1 MRRTAAKSHRPAK
14 SAAEKRKANSQSRII
29 RKSSDSEDDKPL
41 KYGLHSPCGPI
52 QVLTSGRPR
61 KRSSKAT
68 EAQKLDVTLPSPDRP
83 NFIRRV
89 AGERVI
95 TTSFEDRWQA
105 FLEAKRL
112 NNARIAIYL
121 RVYFR
126 RWRLRYSGSYVERIR
141 ERTKLWSASNAS
153 LRGNTHTSKVDAQLA
168 DTLDLIK
175 LARSKIDE
183 LSYPGERTRKS
194 APPRETETSDECS
207 LDDTSIPEIESPSHP
222 PQRSRTQDSDLG
234 NKSLLRSHELQI
246 ETERILNEESLSDG
260 VPTPP
265 HEAPKPS
272 RKADPSQLPM
282 STYARSGDRSL
293 ADSLNA
299 CANPPQRRGLA
310 SVSFDI
316 PVSTQLRSYTNAET
330 ETSFSTRDESSLG
343 LEFNIINS
351 SEAEDL

>member
-1 MRRTAAKSHRPAK
+1 MAVKSHRPAK
-14 SAAEKRKANSQSRII
+14 TPAEKRKANSQSRIL

-41 KYGLHSPCGPI
+41 KYGLHSSRGPI

-61 KRSSKAT
+61 KRFSKAA

-83 NFIRRV
+83 NFIRRA

-112 NNARIAIYL
+112 NNARISIYL

-141 ERTKLWSASNAS
+141 ERTKLWSDSNAS
-153 LRGNTHTSKVDAQLA
+153 LRSNTHASKVDAQLA

-183 LSYPGERTRKS
+183 LSYPGERTRRS
-194 APPRETETSDECS
+194 APPRETQTSDECS
-207 LDDTSIPEIESPSHP
+207 LDDTSIPEIESPPHP

-246 ETERILNEESLSDG
+246 ETERLLNEESLSDG

-265 HEAPKPS
+265 HEARKPS
-272 RKADPSQLPM
+272 RKADPSHLPI
-282 STYARSGDRSL
+282 STYARSGNRSL

-299 CANPPQRRGLA
+299 CAGAKPAQRRGLA

-316 PVSTQLRSYTNAET
+316 PVSTQLRTYTNAET